1 MIRFLKITCLFCLFG
16 LAASFTSCRFYSF
29 TGASISTDV
38 KTVTIQH
45 FPNRA
50 ATIEPTLSQHFTE
63 KLKDAFLGQTSLTLE
78 PNGADLNFSGS
89 IVKYEVKPIAIQA
102 NEQAAQNRLT
112 IAVKVTF
119 ENIKDNSKNFDQQFS
134 RYADYDSSQNLAD
147 IEADLIEEI
156 TTELVEDIFNKAV
169 VNW

>member
-1 MIRFLKITCLFCLFG
+1 MGNFCSKILFLLSLVFLSACG
-16 LAASFTSCRFYSF
+16 FYSF
-29 TGASISTDV
+29 TGASISPDV
-38 KTVTIQH
+38 KTVSVQY

-50 ATIEPTLSQHFTE
+50 ATIEPTLSQVFTE
-63 KLKDAFLGQTSLTLE
+63 QLKDYFLEQTNLNFETEL
-78 PNGADLNFSGS
+78 GDLNFSGE

-119 ENIKDNSKNFDQQFS
+119 ENTKDDTKNFEQKFF
-134 RYADYDSSQNLAD
+134 RYADYDSEQNLLELED
-147 IEADLIEEI
+147 ILIEQI
-156 TTELVEDIFNKAV
+156 TNELAEDIFNKAV

>member
-1 MIRFLKITCLFCLFG
+1 MGNFYSKILFL
-16 LAASFTSCRFYSF
+16 FTLVFLSACGFYSF

-38 KTVTIQH
+38 KTVSVQY

-50 ATIEPTLSQHFTE
+50 ATIEPTLSQVFTE
-63 KLKDAFLGQTSLTLE
+63 RLKDYFLEQTNLSLKTEL
-78 PNGADLNFSGS
+78 GDLNFSGK

-112 IAVKVTF
+112 IAVKVKF
-119 ENIKDNSKNFDQQFS
+119 ENTKDDSKNFEQKFF
-134 RYADYDSSQNLAD
+134 RYADYDSGQSLAEVED
-147 IEADLIEEI
+147 VLIEQI
-156 TTELVEDIFNKAV
+156 TNELAEDIFNKTV

>member
-1 MIRFLKITCLFCLFG
+1 M
-16 LAASFTSCRFYSF
+16 
-29 TGASISTDV
+29 
-38 KTVTIQH
+38 
-45 FPNRA
+45 
-50 ATIEPTLSQHFTE
+50 E
-63 KLKDAFLGQTSLTLE
+63 KLKDYFLAQTNLNLE
-78 PNGADLNFSGS
+78 SDAADLNFSGS

-119 ENIKDNSKNFDQQFS
+119 ENIKDTSKNFDQQFS
-134 RYADYDSSQNLAD
+134 RYTDYDSSQNLAD

>member
-1 MIRFLKITCLFCLFG
+1 MIRFLKAIYLFLITVLF
-16 LAASFTSCRFYSF
+16 AACGFYSF
-29 TGASISTDV
+29 TGASISVDV
-38 KTVTIQH
+38 KTVAIQY

-50 ATIEPTLSQHFTE
+50 AIIEPTLSQVFTE
-63 KLKDAFLGQTSLTLE
+63 KLKDYFLSQTNLNLE
-78 PNGADLNFSGS
+78 VNTADLNFSGK

-112 IAVKVTF
+112 ISVKVKF
-119 ENIKDNSKNFDQQFS
+119 ENTKDESKNFDQQFS
-134 RYADYDSSQNLAD
+134 RYADYDSSQSLA
-147 IEADLIEEI
+147 EVETVLIEQI